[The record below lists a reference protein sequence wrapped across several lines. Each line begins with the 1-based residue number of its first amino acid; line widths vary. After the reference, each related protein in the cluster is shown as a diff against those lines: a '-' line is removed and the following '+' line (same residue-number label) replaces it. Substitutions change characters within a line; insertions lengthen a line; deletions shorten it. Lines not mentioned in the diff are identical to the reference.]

1 MRTLKRLLVRFFVVC
16 VFVAA
21 VAFASYNDTPVA
33 VGLGDWRLPPQ
44 AVSIWILGAF
54 VIGGI
59 LGLLLGLRLFHGFRG
74 NSRVRKLSRQLA
86 AARQEIAL
94 LKTGGPGPD

>member
-1 MRTLKRLLVRFFVVC
+1 MRTLKRLLVGFFTVC
-16 VFVAA
+16 VFFAA
-21 VAFASYNDTPVA
+21 VAFAWHNDTQVA

-54 VIGGI
+54 VSGGI
-59 LGLLLGLRLFHGFRG
+59 LGLLLGLRLFQGFRR

-86 AARQEIAL
+86 AARQEIER
-94 LKTGGPGPD
+94 LKISD